1 MRRQITAV
9 TAATVLGLGGM
20 VATAPAASAA
30 DTDRGYSSGT
40 LRADINPLNNSGV
53 RGAGYVTVRGD
64 KLHVNFKAWGLLRN
78 MPHAAHIHFG
88 KQARHECPT
97 NRDDK
102 NQDRRLNTAEGVPA
116 YGPIAV
122 SLTTKGDT
130 SPASGLAVD
139 RFDTAP
145 GGKIAYQRGSIEISP
160 EVAQAIVDGKSVVVI
175 HGVDHDGNG
184 TYSGDTTSDLD
195 PSLPTEAT
203 DPALCGVLNASPAG
217 SVAAGAG
224 GTAPT
229 SLPTGTLLA
238 GGGLLVVGVAVGTLA
253 ARRNRATV

>member
-1 MRRQITAV
+1 MRRQITAA

-64 KLHVNFKAWGLLRN
+64 KLHVNFKAWGFLRN

-102 NQDRRLNTAEGVPA
+102 NRDHRLTTAEGLPA

-122 SLTTKGDT
+122 SLTTRGDT

-139 RFDTAP
+139 RFSSAP
-145 GGKIAYQRGSIEISP
+145 GGKIVYNRSNIKTDRAIADAIKRG
-160 EVAQAIVDGKSVVVI
+160 DGVLVI
-175 HGVDHDGNG
+175 HGLDYNNNG
-184 TYSGDTTSDLD
+184 KYDFQAAGKSELD
-195 PSLPTEAT
+195 PKLPAEAT
-203 DPALCGVLNASPAG
+203 DPAACGVLHKH
-217 SVAAGAG
+217 
-224 GTAPT
+224 
-229 SLPTGTLLA
+229 
-238 GGGLLVVGVAVGTLA
+238 
-253 ARRNRATV
+253 RH